1 MKLLIEQ
8 SLDCKETE
16 IKITCNLMD
25 ERLSRLIE
33 QIRLYSFS
41 VIGTSDGVSSM
52 IPLEQIYYFDS
63 VENKTYLY
71 VEKEVFQCDKKLY
84 ELEQFLKDTTFVRI
98 SKSCILNAAK
108 VMEVK
113 AQFNGRLEV
122 KLANHEKILVS
133 KHYIKEFKEKFGL

>member
-41 VIGTSDGVSSM
+41 VSGTSDGVSSM

-71 VEKEVFQCDKKLY
+71 VEKDVFQCDKKLY

>member
-71 VEKEVFQCDKKLY
+71 VEKDVFQCDKKLY

>member
-71 VEKEVFQCDKKLY
+71 VEKDVFQCDKKLY

-122 KLANHEKILVS
+122 KPANHEKILVS

>member
-33 QIRLYSFS
+33 QIRLFSFS
-41 VIGTSDGVSSM
+41 VTGTKDGVASM
-52 IPLEQIYYFDS
+52 IPLEQIFYFDS

-71 VEKEVFQCDKKLY
+71 VEKDVYQCDKKLY
-84 ELEQFLKDTTFVRI
+84 ELEQLLKETTFVRI
-98 SKSCILNAAK
+98 SKSCILNAEK
-108 VMEVK
+108 VIEVK
-113 AQFNGRLEV
+113 AQLNGRLEV
-122 KLANHEKILVS
+122 KLLNLEKVLVS
-133 KHYIKEFKEKFGL
+133 KHYIREFKEKFK